1 MSNISLKD
9 FLKKYTA
16 ISSKFINEYYKFYE
30 MCENNIFGINA
41 EDIIKYL
48 GITFPKKFYERLREK
63 YIINSDYIIIRTN
76 NKSTK
81 GIKDAN
87 YFVSFDTFEK
97 ICMISR
103 TETGNR
109 VRDYFITLRKFI
121 NYYKHHF
128 ADKINNL
135 TLDHKYM
142 YILLVNK
149 GKNIFKLG
157 RSKDIRKRLK
167 SYATG
172 KDIHPDI
179 QFIMIV
185 DDPIKVESCAKLF
198 TTEFKYKGRQELY
211 KIDIDLLKETIF
223 KCAEIHK
230 NIIDKIQNDDN
241 IESYVVFDDSKTIQ
255 YLDISNNIIDYEKK
269 SSKKKSSKKKSSK
282 KKLSKKKLSKNQ

>member
-1 MSNISLKD
+1 
-9 FLKKYTA
+9 
-16 ISSKFINEYYKFYE
+16 

-48 GITFPKKFYERLREK
+48 GITYPKKFYERLREK
-63 YIINSDYIIIRTN
+63 YILNSDYIIIKTN
-76 NKSTK
+76 NKSTR
-81 GIKDAN
+81 GIKDAI
-87 YFVSFDTFEK
+87 YFISFDAFEK

-103 TETGNR
+103 TETGNQ

-135 TLDHKYM
+135 ALDHKYM

-172 KDIHPDI
+172 KDTHPDI

-185 DDPIKVESCAKLF
+185 DDPIKVESCTKLF
-198 TTEFKYKGRQELY
+198 TSEFKYRGKQELY
-211 KIDIDLLKETIF
+211 KIDIDLLKQTIF

-241 IESYVVFDDSKTIQ
+241 IESYVVFDDSNTIQ
-255 YLDISNNIIDYEKK
+255 YLDISNNIIGYEQK
-269 SSKKKSSKKKSSK
+269 SDRKLSKKTSK
-282 KKLSKKKLSKNQ
+282 KKLSKKTSKKKLSKKTSKKKLSKKISK